1 MLKNG
6 SILNDRYEIIGVVGS
21 GGMSDV
27 YKAKCHKL
35 NRYVAIKVL
44 KKEYSMD
51 KSFVSKF
58 RGEAQSAAG
67 FSNPNIV
74 NIYDVCEDNGLY
86 YIVMELVEGITL
98 KAYIEKKGRL
108 DVRESVSIAI
118 QIAQG
123 IKAAHAHH
131 IIHRD
136 IKPQN
141 ILISKDGKVKVTDFG
156 IARVSSTQ
164 TINSNAMGSVHYI
177 SPEQARGGYV
187 DERSDIYSL
196 GITLYEMLTGQVPFQ
211 SDTAVSVALM
221 HIQNELPSPRNIVPA
236 IPVDIEKII
245 YKCTEKKIDKRYT
258 DAGALIEDLKA
269 ALLSIGHEN
278 DKIVAK
284 ATISKTK
291 SNDNKITNHTMPI
304 PARRVAATAA
314 KTAAEKTRKKDF
326 LEKFSSDD
334 KKKNPIIERALTIAV
349 VLIAIAIIVLGVYSV
364 MLIKETLTPPDII
377 IPTTDTPT
385 PSGSSQLGISDVEM
399 PDLRNYTQNDAIIE
413 LNKINLKNEIDHAYS
428 TTVAKGLV
436 ISQQYKEG
444 TLLERNT
451 VVRLVISL
459 GPVQYEITDYTG
471 KTYEEVEAILTEHEL
486 IYSPVFVYDSEVP
499 IGGIIKTEP
508 ETGEILS
515 SGATVVVY
523 ISRGAEYNSV
533 QVPSIAGKTVAE
545 ALALLTQ
552 SGLKLR
558 NIDYENSENVA
569 EGIIMTQSYLT
580 NTVVLPGTEVD
591 ITVSLGKSAP
601 TTSLTLEKSQFTR
614 FISEENNAFRIPLR
628 PGASSTTVYQYAVLT
643 LELTQSNLNGE
654 EVTTIIRTMDITLE
668 QLPMHIDGIE
678 GLIGVSDG
686 TIKAYLTLG
695 EQRYTIGSFY
705 VEFQ

>member
-67 FSNPNIV
+67 LSNPNIV
-74 NIYDVCEDNGLY
+74 NIYDVCEDNDLY

-108 DVRESVSIAI
+108 DVKESVSIAI

-141 ILISKDGKVKVTDFG
+141 IIISKDGKVKVTDFG

-211 SDTAVSVALM
+211 NDTSVSVALM
-221 HIQNELPSPRNIVPA
+221 HIQNEMPSPRNIVPS
-236 IPVDIEKII
+236 IPVDVENII
-245 YKCTEKKIDKRYT
+245 YKCTQKKVDKRYA
-258 DAGALIEDLKA
+258 DAETLIEDLKA
-269 ALLSIGHEN
+269 SLLGIGQ
-278 DKIVAK
+278 DKSSTIVK
-284 ATISKTK
+284 KTNPTTK
-291 SNDNKITNHTMPI
+291 SNDNNITDHTTPI
-304 PARRVAATAA
+304 PTRKVSAAATAA
-314 KTAAEKTRKKDF
+314 KTHRKDF

-334 KKKNPIIERALTIAV
+334 KKKNPIIERALTIVV

-377 IPTTDTPT
+377 IPTIDTTTTPT
-385 PSGSSQLGISDVEM
+385 NSQLGISDVEM

-413 LNKINLKNEIDHAYS
+413 LNKINLKNKITNAYS
-428 TTVAKGLV
+428 STVAKGLV

-451 VVRLVISL
+451 VVQLVISL
-459 GPVQYEITDYTG
+459 GPVQYEIIDYTG

-486 IYSPVFVYDSEVP
+486 ICSPVFIYDSEVP

-508 ETGEILS
+508 EIGEILS
-515 SGATVVVY
+515 SGASVKVY
-523 ISRGAEYNSV
+523 ISRGREFDLV
-533 QVPSIAGKTVAE
+533 QVPSITGITVEE
-545 ALALLTQ
+545 ADARLSLRGLTF
-552 SGLKLR
+552 G
-558 NIDYENSENVA
+558 NISYEHNESVA
-569 EGIIMTQSYLT
+569 EGIILTQSLLT
-580 NTVVLPGTEVD
+580 DSSVLPGTEVD
-591 ITVSLGKSAP
+591 ITVSLGKSTP
-601 TTSLTLEKSQFTR
+601 TTSITLEKSQFTR
-614 FISEENNAFRIPLR
+614 FISEENNAFRR
-628 PGASSTTVYQYAVLT
+628 PIGPGSSSTTIYQYGVLT
-643 LELTQSNLNGE
+643 LELTQINLIGE
-654 EVTTIIRTMDITLE
+654 EVTTPIRTMDITLD
-668 QLPMHIDGIE
+668 QLPLYIDKIE
-678 GLIGVSDG
+678 GLKDVSDG
-686 TIKAYLTLG
+686 TIKVYLTLDG
-695 EQRYTIGSFY
+695 TRYTIGSFY